1 MLHSGEA
8 VTLNYGPSPAL
19 MKQIENGPDQ
29 DIFSACNPAIGTVAD
44 VAEARSKS
52 STARSTQPT
61 PTRET
66 EEM

>member
-1 MLHSGEA
+1 MLRKRLRTESR
-8 VTLNYGPSPAL
+8 L
-19 MKQIENGPDQ
+19 MKQIENGADQ